1 MKTYNKSNLPFR
13 FVFFLKKKSEKEWEP
28 IGGVGSEKEE
38 PIRERNNRKF
48 FYQRKS
54 RNPSA
59 AVFMGGG
66 DYLLRGSRPQPENQ
80 REKALHLGF
89 PFLGSCVWVLQCLK
103 ERQRQRLRNRFSY
116 GVLFRS
122 WRE

>member
-1 MKTYNKSNLPFR
+1 M
-13 FVFFLKKKSEKEWEP
+13 
-28 IGGVGSEKEE
+28 GGGS
-38 PIRERNNRKF
+38 F

-59 AVFMGGG
+59 AVFMEGG

-89 PFLGSCVWVLQCLK
+89 PFLGSCVSVLQCLK
-103 ERQRQRLRNRFSY
+103 ERQSKRLRNRF
-116 GVLFRS
+116 L
-122 WRE
+122 

>member
-1 MKTYNKSNLPFR
+1 M
-13 FVFFLKKKSEKEWEP
+13 FFFKKKKSEKEWEP

-80 REKALHLGF
+80 REWLSISLSSIEAYRRQGREKALCLGF
-89 PFLGSCVWVLQCLK
+89 LFLGSCVWVLQCLK
-103 ERQRQRLRNRFSY
+103 ERQR
-116 GVLFRS
+116 V
-122 WRE
+122 REIGFYRACF